1 MKPNTEGERTA
12 KVIAKDSIP
21 LFAGRP
27 RRERVIGKDD
37 LMDLDIL
44 LHTANTVEE
53 FLAKV

>member
-1 MKPNTEGERTA
+1 MKPNTEDKRAA
-12 KVIAKDSIP
+12 KLIAKDSIL

-27 RRERVIGKDD
+27 QRDRVIGKDD

-53 FLAKV
+53 FLAKS

>member
-1 MKPNTEGERTA
+1 MKPNTEDKRA
-12 KVIAKDSIP
+12 VKLIAKDSIP

-27 RRERVIGKDD
+27 QRDRVIGRDD